1 MSSLRRSPTS
11 KETDGKLGFEKATFR
26 WVSDP
31 GAKVDENAFQLGEID
46 IEFPKGKVRC
56 HPNRVDFSHLA
67 DQLTIFCH
75 FASLPLQLTALS
87 GPVGS
92 GKSALLMSLLGELD
106 CISGVVH
113 LPKSGRLQED
123 GLIQSIAYCAQN
135 SFLRSVSIRDNIIF
149 GETFDEERYDQV
161 LFACALNHDLDN
173 LEDGDLTEI
182 GVRGVTLSGG
192 QKARLAVARA
202 LYSKAAV
209 CLFDDPLAALD
220 VYVDSTARS
229 ANPSCLTS
237 FSFTGRPLATSSS
250 TVSVD
255 R

>member
-1 MSSLRRSPTS
+1 MKTRSSSERSTS
-11 KETDGKLGFEKATFR
+11 SSRKERCVVTQTVLTFR
-26 WVSDP
+26 ISLINLDY
-31 GAKVDENAFQLGEID
+31 
-46 IEFPKGKVRC
+46 
-56 HPNRVDFSHLA
+56 
-67 DQLTIFCH
+67 FCL

-113 LPKSGRLQED
+113 LPKSGRLQAD
-123 GLIQSIAYCAQN
+123 GLVQSIAYCAQN
-135 SFLRSVSIRDNIIF
+135 PFLRSVSIRDNIIF
-149 GETFDEERYDQV
+149 GEPFDEERYDQV

-220 VYVDSTARS
+220 VYVDSAARTAN
-229 ANPSCLTS
+229 ASCLTS
-237 FSFTGRPLATSSS
+237 YSFTGRPLATSLS
-250 TVSVD
+250 TASVD
-255 R
+255 H